1 MSACTECPE
10 LGLEI
15 QRKTDSWNF
24 FRASRKSLPT
34 RADRGRTSMRFSPGA
49 MVWTLFGWTPG
60 LRQIVAGRVLE
71 CGCLAAL
78 YETWN
83 GEFVEILDGPSDCC
97 RHSHHNVN
105 FVLNGTV
112 TAGKRPE
119 RL

>member
-1 MSACTECPE
+1 
-10 LGLEI
+10 
-15 QRKTDSWNF
+15 
-24 FRASRKSLPT
+24 
-34 RADRGRTSMRFSPGA
+34 MRFSPGA

-60 LRQIVAGRVLE
+60 LRQIVAGRVLD
-71 CGCLAAL
+71 CGCLAGL

-97 RHSHHNVN
+97 RHPHHNVN

-119 RL
+119 SLRSRLLAALALRAYFGESHVRERPD